1 MSNPMILVVE
11 DDSTVQ
17 NLIVT
22 ALETQEYRYCTAQ
35 DGTQAILEAA
45 TQRPDI
51 MLLDLGLPDMDGVEV
66 IQKVRTWSDL
76 PIIVISARSE
86 DSDKVAALDAGADDY
101 LAKPYSLKEL
111 IARINALAHKAKT
124 SGLTEAELAERD
136 ALRQEY
142 LADIR
147 ASMIDQLEHTTVIE
161 PDGTRRKLQVR
172 H

>member
-1 MSNPMILVVE
+1 MILVVE

-76 PIIVISARSE
+76 PIIVISARTE
-86 DSDKVAALDAGADDY
+86 DNDKDRRAGRGRRRLPDQAVFGRRAAGTAARDAA
-101 LAKPYSLKEL
+101 AAE
-111 IARINALAHKAKT
+111 IHQ
-124 SGLTEAELAERD
+124 GLVAERFH
-136 ALRQEY
+136 LRQ
-142 LADIR
+142 R
-147 ASMIDQLEHTTVIE
+147 RF
-161 PDGTRRKLQVR
+161 DGGLCGGFCLSSR
-172 H
+172 